1 LPSVKELGERKIVE
15 LIVNVLEKMPNMVL
29 PFGDDVSAVDLGG
42 GRLAVLKSDMLVG
55 MTDVPSGMSLW
66 QAARKA
72 VVMNVSDLAAKGVKP
87 VALLTSVGFPSQ
99 FSKEAVRQIGMGL
112 NTGAREYGAYI
123 IGGDTSE
130 TSDLIIDCLFFGI
143 GLKKE
148 IMRRS
153 GAMHGDILAVTGY
166 FGKTSVGLK
175 IIKELI
181 ECPPKLREELLKS
194 VYMPKARLREG
205 VALAKT
211 GAVTSSIDSSDGLAW
226 SLHEL
231 SKMSKVGFIIE
242 TLPIA
247 NEVKRFSELHNLD
260 TDHLV
265 LYGGEEYEL
274 VVTIK
279 PRGWIKAKEAVE
291 KVGGKLVKIGFVT
304 KETGIFLK
312 IKGKKKPIEPGG
324 WEHFKSM

>member
-1 LPSVKELGERKIVE
+1 LPSVRDLGERKIIE
-15 LIVNVLEKMPNMVL
+15 LIFNVLEKMPNMVL
-29 PFGDDVSAVDLGG
+29 PFGDDASAVNLGD

-87 VALLTSVGFPSQ
+87 IALLTSVGFPSN
-99 FSKEAVRQIGMGL
+99 FNKENVLQISRGL
-112 NTGAREYGAYI
+112 NTGAREYGAYV

-130 TSDLIIDCLFFGI
+130 TSDLIIACLLFGI
-143 GLKKE
+143 GFKKE
-148 IMRRS
+148 IMKRS
-153 GAMHGDILAVTGY
+153 GAMPGDILAVTGY
-166 FGKTSVGLK
+166 FGKTSAGLK
-175 IIKELI
+175 IIKESM
-181 ECPPKLREELLKS
+181 ECSPKLRKGLLES
-194 VYMPKARLREG
+194 VYMPKARLKEG

-211 GAVTSSIDSSDGLAW
+211 SAVTSSIDSSDGLAW

-231 SKMSKVGFIIE
+231 SKMGKVGFIIE

-247 NEVKRFSELHNLD
+247 NEVKRFSKLNNLNAD
-260 TDHLV
+260 QLV

-279 PRGWIKAKEAVE
+279 PRSWIKAKKAVE
-291 KVGGKLVKIGFVT
+291 KVGGKLVKIGFAT
-304 KETGIFLK
+304 KERGIFLK
-312 IKGKKKPIEPGG
+312 IKGEEKPIEPRG
-324 WEHFKSM
+324 WEHFKSV